1 MFAERESRAVY
12 FLQEQDMTRFDAI
25 NYILHGIAKPPG
37 RSETR
42 WVQGAYYSGAGPGQ
56 GVLGRGWGIRGG
68 PAAASLDTAGRTG
81 WGMWGPVQY
90 LNLTSPLRPMVWR
103 FSPGK

>member
-1 MFAERESRAVY
+1 
-12 FLQEQDMTRFDAI
+12 
-25 NYILHGIAKPPG
+25 LHGIAKPPG